1 MMKRLALVLALVL
14 LALPFG
20 AFAQKASGTL
30 VIQSYMSDE
39 APKNAFAAVVAE
51 FQRQNP
57 DVRVTVN
64 TVAHEQFKTQL
75 VNYLT
80 AREAPD
86 VLTWFAGFRMQQ
98 YAMKG
103 LLEPVDSVFPGG
115 SFEKEFPAAFRPSA
129 SYKGKIYFLP
139 MNWYWWAVYYNKDVF
154 AANKLAVPR
163 TWDEFL
169 AVCEALKKA
178 GVAPIAI
185 GAKDTWTAGGW
196 FDYMNVAVNGGEAH
210 QALTGGEVAYTDP
223 SVVKT
228 FGYLADLSR
237 RGYIMPNAAS
247 YSWQEAANVLY
258 NGKAGM
264 YLMGQFI
271 KDVAPA
277 GRKDSI
283 DFFNFPK
290 VGRTDYGVD
299 TPTDGFMIPS
309 RARNK
314 NAAKAFLAFLAT
326 RQAQE
331 MMNKPLGR
339 LSANINVPVPNAEA
353 QRGLDTRKGA
363 SFAAQF
369 YDRDAPEE
377 MAAKGMNAIVDIL
390 ASPDRLT
397 EILAALDKER
407 VRIYEDLK

>member
-1 MMKRLALVLALVL
+1 MRKIFLLTFAMALAV
-14 LALPFG
+14 LPFA
-20 AFAQKASGTL
+20 AFAQKASGEL

-39 APKNAFAAVVAE
+39 APKAAFAAVVAE
-51 FQRQNP
+51 FQKQNP
-57 DVRVTVN
+57 AVKVTVN

-75 VNYLT
+75 TNYLT

-103 LLEPVDSVFPGG
+103 LLEPIDSVFPGG
-115 SFEKEFPAAFRPSA
+115 SFEKEFPAAFKPTA
-129 SYKGKIYFLP
+129 SYKGKIYFMP
-139 MNWYWWAVYYNKDVF
+139 MNWYWWAMYYNKEVF
-154 AANKLAVPR
+154 AANKIKVPA
-163 TWDEFL
+163 TWTEFL
-169 AVCEALKKA
+169 AACETLKKA

-210 QALTGGEVAYTDP
+210 QDLTGGEVSYTSP
-223 SVVKT
+223 AVLKT
-228 FGYLADLSR
+228 FGYMAELSKK
-237 RGYIMPNAAS
+237 GYIMPNAAS

-258 NGKAGM
+258 NGKAAM

-271 KDVAPA
+271 KDVAPE
-277 GRKDSI
+277 GKKDLI

-290 VGRTDYGVD
+290 VGRSDYGVD
-299 TPTDGFMIPS
+299 TPTDGFIVPS
-309 RARNK
+309 KAKNK
-314 NAAKAFLAFLAT
+314 AAGKAFVAFLGT

-339 LSANINVPVPNAEA
+339 LSANIHVAVPNAEA
-353 QRGLDTRKGA
+353 QRGLDMVKGA
-363 SFAAQF
+363 AFAAQF

-390 ASPDRLT
+390 ATPDKMND
-397 EILAALDKER
+397 ILAALDKER
-407 VRIYEDLK
+407 VRIYADLK

>member
-1 MMKRLALVLALVL
+1 MKKTALLFVAAML
-14 LALPFG
+14 LIAPFA
-20 AFAQKASGTL
+20 AFAQARGDL

-39 APKNAFAAVVAE
+39 APKAAFASVVAE
-51 FQRQNP
+51 FQKQNP
-57 DVRVTVN
+57 GVKITVN
-64 TVAHEQFKTQL
+64 TVAHEQFKTQIT
-75 VNYLT
+75 NYLT

-115 SFEKEFPAAFRPSA
+115 NFAKEFPAAFKPSA
-129 SYKGKIYFLP
+129 SYKGKVYFMP

-154 AANKLAVPR
+154 AANKVKIPT
-163 TWDEFL
+163 TWTEFL
-169 AVCEALKKA
+169 AACETLKKA

-210 QALTGGEVAYTDP
+210 QNLTNGEVSYLDP
-223 SVVKT
+223 GVLKT
-228 FGYLADLSR
+228 FGYMAELAKK
-237 RGYIMPNAAS
+237 GYFMPNAAS

-258 NGKAGM
+258 NGKAAM

-277 GRKDSI
+277 GKKDVI
-283 DFFNFPK
+283 DFFPFPK
-290 VGRTDYGVD
+290 VGRDDYGVD
-299 TPTDGFMIPS
+299 TPTDGFIVP
-309 RARNK
+309 AKAKNK
-314 NAAKAFLAFLAT
+314 ANAKAFLTFLGTAK
-326 RQAQE
+326 AQE
-331 MMNKPLGR
+331 LMNKPLGR
-339 LSANINVPVPNAEA
+339 LSANINVAVPNAEA
-353 QRGLDTRKGA
+353 QRGLDMVKGA
-363 SFAAQF
+363 AFAAQF

-377 MAAKGMNAIVDIL
+377 MAAKGMNAIVDII
-390 ASPDRLT
+390 ASPDSYMD
-397 EILAALDKER
+397 ILKALDKER